1 MQADVYEYLKSD
13 SNTELLVVKDEKEA
27 RFAYNAASFLG
38 FKAFLLPD
46 FRAERGV
53 DLRSFKDELFYFLA
67 HSQPILKKKRKNFL
81 SVPLELYAILYQ
93 NLLILKEKK

>member
-13 SNTELLVVKDEKEA
+13 SNTELFVVKDEKEA

-46 FRAERGV
+46 FRAERGD
-53 DLRSFKDELFYFLA
+53 DLRSFKDELFLLFSALTAYF
-67 HSQPILKKKRKNFL
+67 
-81 SVPLELYAILYQ
+81 EE
-93 NLLILKEKK
+93 KEKKLLISPVRTLCNPLP